1 MRTLPKTG
9 KQNQHQHHVR
19 GFSLIELLIVVAII
33 LIIAAIAIPNL
44 LHAKIAANEA
54 AAAEVLRTIT
64 TAAVT
69 YNSTYGNGYP
79 ATLANLG
86 GSAGG
91 VSTCDLSVL
100 MDNVIAAAPN
110 QKSGYKFAYS
120 AVGAPV
126 TAVAGCTLP
135 GANAYMV
142 TATPVTES
150 VTGIRSFCSDEPA
163 TIHYDTTGA
172 TAGSQNACET
182 LPALQ

>member
-1 MRTLPKTG
+1 MRASPKTG
-9 KQNQHQHHVR
+9 KQNQHQHCVR

-54 AAAEVLRTIT
+54 AGAEVLRTIT

-86 GSAGG
+86 GPAGG
-91 VSTCDLSVL
+91 ASTCDLSVL
-100 MDNVIAAAPN
+100 MDNIIAATPH
-110 QKSGYKFAYS
+110 QKSGYTFAYT

-126 TAVAGCTLP
+126 TAVSGCTLP
-135 GANAYMV
+135 GANAYLV
-142 TATPVTES
+142 TATPITES

-172 TAGSQNACET
+172 TAGSQNACEA

>member
-86 GSAGG
+86 GPAGG

-100 MDNVIAAAPN
+100 MDNIIAAAPH
-110 QKSGYKFAYS
+110 QKSGYTFAIVNPTKITVNNQDQITGYE
-120 AVGAPV
+120 V
-126 TAVAGCTLP
+126 TAVPQAVGKTGHRGFCIDQQGEVRADPAGGTNCTQP
-135 GANAYMV
+135 
-142 TATPVTES
+142 
-150 VTGIRSFCSDEPA
+150 
-163 TIHYDTTGA
+163 
-172 TAGSQNACET
+172 
-182 LPALQ
+182 LQ